1 MKAAMEKRQNN
12 WESTYG
18 PQSFK
23 TFEGALDAFF
33 AEECPEYSGPRV
45 RLALVRGIS
54 SMVTGFFPETTH
66 LRQGQTV
73 WTTVHKDEKGSYG
86 KRIQD
91 TRLQNVVLTLVSS
104 DDAAKR
110 AKGTKLRDLKIEA
123 TARLCKESY
132 QQDGVLTNAEVA
144 LLLKLSP
151 TTVGNYIRAWEG
163 EHGEV
168 LPRRGTIH
176 DMGPTLTH
184 KRIIIEKL
192 FIEKKTVQDVSRETY
207 HSLPAIQRYIGTFK
221 KVLLCVR
228 KGFKTDEIAFAVGI
242 TSRLV
247 KQYEEIIEEYR
258 TKNFVLDSLLNH
270 EVEIESQWDQLLKE
284 LTIAQ

>member
-1 MKAAMEKRQNN
+1 MKAAMEKRQSH
-12 WESTYG
+12 WEATYG

-33 AEECPEYSGPRV
+33 KEECPEYSGPRV
-45 RLALVRGIS
+45 RLALVRGIA
-54 SMVTGFFPETTH
+54 SMVSGFFPETTH

-73 WTTVHKDEKGSYG
+73 WTTVHKDEKGAYG
-86 KRIQD
+86 KRIRD

-104 DDAAKR
+104 TDAVKR
-110 AKGTKLRDLKIEA
+110 ANGTKLRDLKIEA
-123 TARLCKESY
+123 TARLCKESFA
-132 QQDGVLTNAEVA
+132 QDGVLTNAEVA
-144 LLLKLSP
+144 LLLKMSP
-151 TTVGNYIRAWEG
+151 NTVGKYIREWETA
-163 EHGEV
+163 HGEV

-192 FIEKKTVQDVSRETY
+192 FIDKKTVQDVSRETY

-228 KGFKTDEIAFAVGI
+228 KGFKTNETAYAVGI
-242 TSRLV
+242 TPRLV

-258 TKNFVLDSLLNH
+258 SRNFVLDSLLKY
-270 EVEIESQWDQLLKE
+270 EVEIESQWHQLLQE
-284 LTIAQ
+284 LTNAL